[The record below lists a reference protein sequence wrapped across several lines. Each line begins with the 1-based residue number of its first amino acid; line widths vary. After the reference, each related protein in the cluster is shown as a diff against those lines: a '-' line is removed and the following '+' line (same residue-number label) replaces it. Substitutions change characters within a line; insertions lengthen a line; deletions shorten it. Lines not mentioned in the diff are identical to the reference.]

1 MSIFN
6 EKGTLRKIG
15 ERLTDILVNNPKID
29 ENLMDDI
36 EEALV
41 MSDINLD
48 TTEKIMEML
57 RQDIKVKY
65 IKDSEDVKKA
75 LIEIISNLIDKGER
89 QKIIDDYPLI
99 ILVIGIN
106 GGGKTTSIAKLA
118 KKFKDE
124 GRSVILAAADTYRAA
139 ASKQLE
145 EWGEKVGARVIKHK
159 EGTDPSAVIYDAIQA
174 SKANKTD
181 VLICDTAGRLQNKTN
196 LMKELEKMNRVIDRE
211 YQEAKRETLL
221 VIDATTGKN
230 AINQAEEFNDVAELT
245 GMIITKLDGTARGG
259 IAITITDQYDIPIK
273 YVGIGEGM
281 DDLIEFIP
289 KDFAGGI
296 FDE

>member
-75 LIEIISNLIDKGER
+75 LIEIISKLIDKGER
-89 QKIIDDYPLI
+89 QKLIDEYPLI

-145 EWGEKVGARVIKHK
+145 EWGKKVGARVIKHK

>member
-57 RQDIKVKY
+57 RQEIKVKY

-75 LIEIISNLIDKGER
+75 LIEIISKLIDKGER

-174 SKANKTD
+174 AKANKTD

-259 IAITITDQYDIPIK
+259 IAITITEQYDIPIK

-296 FDE
+296 FND

>member
-75 LIEIISNLIDKGER
+75 LIEIISKLIDKGER
-89 QKIIDDYPLI
+89 QKLIDEYPLI

>member
-65 IKDSEDVKKA
+65 IKDSEDIKKA
-75 LIEIISNLIDKGER
+75 LIEIISKLIDKGER
-89 QKIIDDYPLI
+89 QKLIDEYPLI

-118 KKFKDE
+118 KKFKYE

-145 EWGEKVGARVIKHK
+145 EWGKKVGARVIKHK

>member
-57 RQDIKVKY
+57 RQEIKIKY

-75 LIEIISNLIDKGER
+75 LIEIISKLIDKGER

-145 EWGEKVGARVIKHK
+145 EWGKKVGARVIKHK

-230 AINQAEEFNDVAELT
+230 AIKQAEEFNDVAELT

>member
-75 LIEIISNLIDKGER
+75 LIEIISKLIDKGER
-89 QKIIDDYPLI
+89 QKLIDEYPLI

-124 GRSVILAAADTYRAA
+124 GKSVILAAADTYRAA

-174 SKANKTD
+174 AKANKTD

-196 LMKELEKMNRVIDRE
+196 LMNELGKMNRVIDRE

-296 FDE
+296 FNE

>member
-29 ENLMDDI
+29 ENLMDDM

-57 RQDIKVKY
+57 RQEIKVKY

-75 LIEIISNLIDKGER
+75 LIDIISKLIDKGER

-124 GRSVILAAADTYRAA
+124 GKSVILAAADTYRAA

-174 SKANKTD
+174 AKANKTD

-196 LMKELEKMNRVIDRE
+196 LMKELGKMNRVIDRE
-211 YQEAKRETLL
+211 YEEAKRETLL

-296 FDE
+296 FDD

>member
-57 RQDIKVKY
+57 RQEIKVKY

-174 SKANKTD
+174 AKANKTD

-196 LMKELEKMNRVIDRE
+196 LMKELGKMNRVIDRE
-211 YQEAKRETLL
+211 YEEAKRETLL

>member
-57 RQDIKVKY
+57 RQEIKVKY

-75 LIEIISNLIDKGER
+75 LIEIISKLIDKGER

-145 EWGEKVGARVIKHK
+145 EWGEKVDARVIKHK

-174 SKANKTD
+174 AKANKTD

-211 YQEAKRETLL
+211 YEEAKRETLL

-296 FDE
+296 FND

>member
-75 LIEIISNLIDKGER
+75 LIEIISKLIDKGGR
-89 QKIIDDYPLI
+89 QKLIDEYPLI

-145 EWGEKVGARVIKHK
+145 EWGKKVGARVIKHK

>member
-75 LIEIISNLIDKGER
+75 LIEIISKLIDKGER
-89 QKIIDDYPLI
+89 QKLIDEYPLI

-230 AINQAEEFNDVAELT
+230 AVNQAEEFNDVAELT
-245 GMIITKLDGTARGG
+245 GMIITKIDGTARGG

>member
-57 RQDIKVKY
+57 RQEIKVKY

-75 LIEIISNLIDKGER
+75 LIDIISKLIDKGER
-89 QKIIDDYPLI
+89 QKLIDEYPLI

-174 SKANKTD
+174 AKANKTD

-211 YQEAKRETLL
+211 YEEAKRETLL

-296 FDE
+296 FND

>member
-65 IKDSEDVKKA
+65 IKDSEDVKKT
-75 LIEIISNLIDKGER
+75 LIEIISKLIDKGER
-89 QKIIDDYPLI
+89 QKLIDEYPLI

-145 EWGEKVGARVIKHK
+145 EWGKKVGARVIKHK

-230 AINQAEEFNDVAELT
+230 AVNQAEEFNDVAELT

>member
-57 RQDIKVKY
+57 RQEIKVKY

-75 LIEIISNLIDKGER
+75 LIEIISKLIDKGER

-174 SKANKTD
+174 AKANKTD

-211 YQEAKRETLL
+211 YEEAKRETLL

-296 FDE
+296 FND

>member
-75 LIEIISNLIDKGER
+75 LIEIISKLIDKGER
-89 QKIIDDYPLI
+89 QKLIDEYPLI

-145 EWGEKVGARVIKHK
+145 EWGKKVGARVIKHK

-211 YQEAKRETLL
+211 YQVAKRETLL

>member
-48 TTEKIMEML
+48 TTEKIMKML

-75 LIEIISNLIDKGER
+75 LIEIISKLIDKGER
-89 QKIIDDYPLI
+89 QKLIDEYPLI

-145 EWGEKVGARVIKHK
+145 EWGKKVGARVIKHK

-259 IAITITDQYDIPIK
+259 IAITITDHYDIPIK

>member
-75 LIEIISNLIDKGER
+75 LIEIISKLIDKGER
-89 QKIIDDYPLI
+89 QKLIDEYPLI

-145 EWGEKVGARVIKHK
+145 EWGKKVGARVIKHK

-230 AINQAEEFNDVAELT
+230 AVNQAEEFNDVAELT

>member
-75 LIEIISNLIDKGER
+75 LIEIISKLIDKGER
-89 QKIIDDYPLI
+89 QKIIDEYPLI

-145 EWGEKVGARVIKHK
+145 EWGKKVGARVIKHK

>member
-75 LIEIISNLIDKGER
+75 LIEIISKLIDKGER
-89 QKIIDDYPLI
+89 QKLIDEYPLI

-145 EWGEKVGARVIKHK
+145 EWGKKVGARVIKHR

-259 IAITITDQYDIPIK
+259 IAITITDHYDIPIK

>member
-48 TTEKIMEML
+48 TTVKIMEML

-75 LIEIISNLIDKGER
+75 LIEIISKLIDKGER
-89 QKIIDDYPLI
+89 QKLIDEYPLI

-145 EWGEKVGARVIKHK
+145 EWGKKVGARVIKHK

>member
-75 LIEIISNLIDKGER
+75 LIEIISKLIDKGER
-89 QKIIDDYPLI
+89 QKLIDEYPLI

-174 SKANKTD
+174 AKANKTD

>member
-65 IKDSEDVKKA
+65 IKESEDVKKA
-75 LIEIISNLIDKGER
+75 LIEIISKLIDKGER
-89 QKIIDDYPLI
+89 QKLIDEYPLI

>member
-75 LIEIISNLIDKGER
+75 LIEIISKLIDKGER
-89 QKIIDDYPLI
+89 QKLIDEYPLI

-124 GRSVILAAADTYRAA
+124 GKSVILAAADTYRAA

>member
-75 LIEIISNLIDKGER
+75 LIEIISKLIDKGER
-89 QKIIDDYPLI
+89 QKLIDEYPLI

-211 YQEAKRETLL
+211 YEEAKRETLL

>member
-57 RQDIKVKY
+57 RQEIKVKY

-75 LIEIISNLIDKGER
+75 LIEIISKLIDKGER

-124 GRSVILAAADTYRAA
+124 GRSVILAAADT
-139 ASKQLE
+139 
-145 EWGEKVGARVIKHK
+145 
-159 EGTDPSAVIYDAIQA
+159 
-174 SKANKTD
+174 
-181 VLICDTAGRLQNKTN
+181 
-196 LMKELEKMNRVIDRE
+196 
-211 YQEAKRETLL
+211 
-221 VIDATTGKN
+221 
-230 AINQAEEFNDVAELT
+230 
-245 GMIITKLDGTARGG
+245 
-259 IAITITDQYDIPIK
+259 
-273 YVGIGEGM
+273 
-281 DDLIEFIP
+281 
-289 KDFAGGI
+289 
-296 FDE
+296 

>member
-75 LIEIISNLIDKGER
+75 LIEIISKLIDKGER
-89 QKIIDDYPLI
+89 QKLIDEYPLI

-145 EWGEKVGARVIKHK
+145 EWGKKVGARVIKHK

-289 KDFAGGI
+289 KVFAGGI

>member
-57 RQDIKVKY
+57 RQEIKVKY

-75 LIEIISNLIDKGER
+75 LIEIISKLIDKGER
-89 QKIIDDYPLI
+89 QKIIDEYPLI

-174 SKANKTD
+174 AKANKTD

-211 YQEAKRETLL
+211 YEEAKRETLL

-289 KDFAGGI
+289 NDFAGGI
-296 FDE
+296 FND

>member
-75 LIEIISNLIDKGER
+75 LIEIISKLIDKGER
-89 QKIIDDYPLI
+89 QKLIDEYPLI
-99 ILVIGIN
+99 ILIIGIN

-145 EWGEKVGARVIKHK
+145 EWGKKVGARVIKHK

>member
-48 TTEKIMEML
+48 TTEKIIEML

-65 IKDSEDVKKA
+65 IKESEDVKKA
-75 LIEIISNLIDKGER
+75 LIEIISKLIDKGER
-89 QKIIDDYPLI
+89 QKLIDEYPLI

-124 GRSVILAAADTYRAA
+124 GRRVILAAADTYRAA

-230 AINQAEEFNDVAELT
+230 AINQAEEFNDAAELT

-296 FDE
+296 FND

>member
-75 LIEIISNLIDKGER
+75 LIEIISKLIDKGER
-89 QKIIDDYPLI
+89 QKLIDEYPLI

-124 GRSVILAAADTYRAA
+124 GKSVILAAADTYRAA

-174 SKANKTD
+174 AKANKTD

-196 LMKELEKMNRVIDRE
+196 LMNELGKMNRVIDRE

-230 AINQAEEFNDVAELT
+230 AINQAEEFNGVAELT

-296 FDE
+296 FNE

>member
-57 RQDIKVKY
+57 RQEIKVKY

-145 EWGEKVGARVIKHK
+145 EWGGKVGARVIKHK

-174 SKANKTD
+174 AKANKTD

-196 LMKELEKMNRVIDRE
+196 LMKELGKMNRVIDRE
-211 YQEAKRETLL
+211 YEEAKRETLL

-296 FDE
+296 FDD

>member
-29 ENLMDDI
+29 DNLMDDI

-75 LIEIISNLIDKGER
+75 LIEIISKLIDKGER
-89 QKIIDDYPLI
+89 QKLIDEYPLI
-99 ILVIGIN
+99 VLVIGIN

-145 EWGEKVGARVIKHK
+145 EWGKKVGARVIKHK

-259 IAITITDQYDIPIK
+259 IAITITDHYDIPIK

>member
-57 RQDIKVKY
+57 RQEIKVKY

-75 LIEIISNLIDKGER
+75 LIEIISKLIDKGER

-174 SKANKTD
+174 AKANKTD

-211 YQEAKRETLL
+211 YEEAKRETLL

>member
-57 RQDIKVKY
+57 RQEIKVKY

-75 LIEIISNLIDKGER
+75 LIEIISKLIDKGER
-89 QKIIDDYPLI
+89 QKLIDEYPLI

-174 SKANKTD
+174 AKANKTD

-196 LMKELEKMNRVIDRE
+196 LMKELGKMNRVIDRE
-211 YQEAKRETLL
+211 YEKAKRETLL

>member
-1 MSIFN
+1 
-6 EKGTLRKIG
+6 
-15 ERLTDILVNNPKID
+15 
-29 ENLMDDI
+29 
-36 EEALV
+36 
-41 MSDINLD
+41 
-48 TTEKIMEML
+48 
-57 RQDIKVKY
+57 
-65 IKDSEDVKKA
+65 
-75 LIEIISNLIDKGER
+75 
-89 QKIIDDYPLI
+89 
-99 ILVIGIN
+99 
-106 GGGKTTSIAKLA
+106 
-118 KKFKDE
+118 
-124 GRSVILAAADTYRAA
+124 
-139 ASKQLE
+139 
-145 EWGEKVGARVIKHK
+145 
-159 EGTDPSAVIYDAIQA
+159 
-174 SKANKTD
+174 
-181 VLICDTAGRLQNKTN
+181 
-196 LMKELEKMNRVIDRE
+196 MKELEKMNRVIDRE

>member
-65 IKDSEDVKKA
+65 IKESEDVKKA
-75 LIEIISNLIDKGER
+75 LIEIISKLIDKGER
-89 QKIIDDYPLI
+89 QKLIDEYPLI

-196 LMKELEKMNRVIDRE
+196 LMKELEKMNRVIDRD

>member
-75 LIEIISNLIDKGER
+75 LIEIISKLIDKGER
-89 QKIIDDYPLI
+89 QKLIDEYPLI

-145 EWGEKVGARVIKHK
+145 EWGKKVGARVIKHK
-159 EGTDPSAVIYDAIQA
+159 EGSDPSAVIYDAIQA